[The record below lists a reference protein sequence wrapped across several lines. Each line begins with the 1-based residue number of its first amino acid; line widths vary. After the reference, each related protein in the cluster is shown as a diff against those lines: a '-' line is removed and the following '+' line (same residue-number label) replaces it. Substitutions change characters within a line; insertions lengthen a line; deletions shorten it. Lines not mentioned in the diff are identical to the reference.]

1 MADDAIQDIKFLPRD
16 ESPEQEAQNIIERRR
31 WSEQY
36 TADLW
41 DELKEVYRGIK
52 CRVEKKKKKNPANSD
67 EMIDDNTSTNV
78 AMPDLNIM
86 HRRNTARLTAQP
98 YRLRYIGGSQP
109 YLAETLSAQAS
120 MQYDRSKEAVQDR
133 RLVMYGEAFGFAYS
147 KLFYD
152 DLGFDMNVQRA
163 IMKNNEIVIRDRAAI
178 MRAAGAPP
186 DEIRQAVKE
195 KGRQVSDAEVA
206 EFMGRTGNFIQMQK
220 KVQRY
225 AGPCVKAVFPGDLAL
240 QPGCLSVY
248 ESDYA
253 IESYQET
260 DLWLKKQTN
269 LTYIHPETGKETYA
283 FDRDAIQRLIDLDPE
298 PDQSRLTLKNLFEE
312 VSDKANRPLWKSL
325 RIRRR
330 YDMLEEHSQDDN
342 GIMWIKWASFHMRD
356 KVLGKMPYPADFYG
370 AYAYSEMVP
379 LPDMVSAF
387 GDSTPRLLR
396 FLYQLHNRVVAQNFD
411 YISNTLK
418 KFLLVKEGK
427 RIQEPVD
434 RGLFR
439 EIRCEDISEAGIRFL
454 QEPPLPVGAFERE
467 AQVMRMMGIAEPSL
481 NNVDTGSSANPQA
494 GKTATT
500 AVLASK
506 AADALTMFK
515 IDGRNLYLRDLGQK
529 KLWMN
534 QQLQDPDQHWTIDE
548 KFWGGDLTKMVKE
561 GQVPTMA
568 LSSRNGKT
576 TAIRL
581 DPMEIQ
587 EDFEVEPEVGSYLAV
602 DDEIR
607 QAAAMDLESAAAAN
621 PDIADRRKIF
631 RFHLTTVRG
640 IGNPDDYIL
649 PEQPP
654 DPMAGIKVGVNVSVP
669 TPFDELPA
677 PAKVAI
683 LKRIGLDPQV
693 VAQVAAEFQADDSMK
708 GVTKLGQAANAA
720 ADMTSPADQIE
731 EQGEAPAPAP
741 NRKPRKKKR

>member
-342 GIMWIKWASFHMRD
+342 GIMWIQVGVVSHARQ
-356 KVLGKMPYPADFYG
+356 G
-370 AYAYSEMVP
+370 AREDA
-379 LPDMVSAF
+379 VSS
-387 GDSTPRLLR
+387 GLLR
-396 FLYQLHNRVVAQNFD
+396 RVCLLGDGAAPGHGFSVRRFNAAPASVPVSVAQSRRCAELRLHLEHPEK
-411 YISNTLK
+411 IS
-418 KFLLVKEGK
+418 
-427 RIQEPVD
+427 
-434 RGLFR
+434 
-439 EIRCEDISEAGIRFL
+439 
-454 QEPPLPVGAFERE
+454 
-467 AQVMRMMGIAEPSL
+467 PS
-481 NNVDTGSSANPQA
+481 Q
-494 GKTATT
+494 
-500 AVLASK
+500 
-506 AADALTMFK
+506 
-515 IDGRNLYLRDLGQK
+515 R
-529 KLWMN
+529 
-534 QQLQDPDQHWTIDE
+534 
-548 KFWGGDLTKMVKE
+548 
-561 GQVPTMA
+561 
-568 LSSRNGKT
+568 
-576 TAIRL
+576 
-581 DPMEIQ
+581 
-587 EDFEVEPEVGSYLAV
+587 
-602 DDEIR
+602 R
-607 QAAAMDLESAAAAN
+607 QAHPGAGRSRPVSRDQ
-621 PDIADRRKIF
+621 
-631 RFHLTTVRG
+631 VRG
-640 IGNPDDYIL
+640 H
-649 PEQPP
+649 
-654 DPMAGIKVGVNVSVP
+654 
-669 TPFDELPA
+669 
-677 PAKVAI
+677 
-683 LKRIGLDPQV
+683 
-693 VAQVAAEFQADDSMK
+693 
-708 GVTKLGQAANAA
+708 
-720 ADMTSPADQIE
+720 
-731 EQGEAPAPAP
+731 
-741 NRKPRKKKR
+741 